1 MINYDLIKINKIKN
15 LIKVIIKLLNGPRYV
30 VTCKKAIDTKK
41 LKVGIRVALDF
52 STLTIMRI
60 LPREIDPVVFSMIA
74 DGNFFKL
81 FLLSLIFNLKQF
93 NFILLKP
100 NFNLI

>member
-1 MINYDLIKINKIKN
+1 MKLIFKK
-15 LIKVIIKLLNGPRYV
+15 KVIIKLLNGPRYV

-60 LPREIDPVVFSMIA
+60 LPREIDPAVFSMIA
-74 DGNFFKL
+74 EGNINNLFS
-81 FLLSLIFNLKQF
+81 FLLFYSLILSHRDSKDLFNS
-93 NFILLKP
+93 
-100 NFNLI
+100 